1 MLRKLNFKADDIII
15 LDRMDEDKQL
25 VNGQLVLNI
34 IYQQNWLSLFM
45 LTTTTSIIQMISKY
59 YGIIL

>member
-25 VNGQLVLNI
+25 VNGQLIFEHHLPAKLVI
-34 IYQQNWLSLFM
+34 PVHADHYD
-45 LTTTTSIIQMISKY
+45 KH
-59 YGIIL
+59 